1 MAAPSRQR
9 LQIDARRTQLLALGT
24 KLFSER
30 PYDDVSIDDIAAAAG
45 ISKGLLYHYFGSK
58 RELYVATVRE
68 ASTQLRARVEPDTSL
83 PPAERA
89 RMGIEGYLGFV
100 EEHALSFAALMRSG
114 VGTDPE
120 VASVVEETRDAIV
133 ARMMETMGVAPDRRV
148 FRFVLRGWIGLVEA
162 ASLEW
167 LAQRR
172 EIAREVVVQMM
183 SESLYGSLVIATRL
197 DPESGLRIEAP
208 PAASG
213 AAPTATTGA
222 APPKKRARA
231 REAR

>member
-9 LQIDARRTQLLALGT
+9 LQIDERRTQLLALGT

-58 RELYVATVRE
+58 RELYVETVRE
-68 ASTQLRARVEPDTSL
+68 AAKQLRARVEPDLSA

-89 RMGIEGYLGFV
+89 RMGLEGYLGFV
-100 EEHALSFAALMRSG
+100 EEHAESFAALMRSG

-120 VASVVEETRDAIV
+120 VAAVVEETRDAIA
-133 ARMMETMGVAPDRRV
+133 ARMMETMGVEHDRRV

-162 ASLEW
+162 ASLDW
-167 LAQRR
+167 LAHGR
-172 EIAREVVVQMM
+172 EIPRETVVRMM
-183 SESLYGSLVIATRL
+183 SESLYGSLLVATRL
-197 DPESGLRIEAP
+197 DPECGFRLEAP
-208 PAASG
+208 PPAMTQPTPPSPPSAAS
-213 AAPTATTGA
+213 AP
-222 APPKKRARA
+222 ARA
-231 REAR
+231 RKKR